1 MKLGRPAVLAIA
13 LAYSVLAGCGS
24 PPRVVSPSV
33 PDQAAVDPGTLLVSL
48 RAEAAALGET
58 STDVLPLRDAE
69 RAHWLAQVQ
78 ARQAQGDLPGARAL
92 IDQAL
97 ETSPGDPELLQEAA
111 ELALLAGDWVRAI
124 ELAGRSYEVG
134 PRQGELCRRSW
145 LTVAAARAALR
156 DAERGETARERLALC
171 SPPPPVRM

>member
-1 MKLGRPAVLAIA
+1 MRLPCSAVLAMV
-13 LAYSVLAGCGS
+13 LTYSVLAGCGS
-24 PPRVVSPSV
+24 PPRTVSPSV
-33 PDQAAVDPGTLLVSL
+33 PDQAPVDPSALLVSL

-69 RAHWLAQVQ
+69 RAHWLAQAQ
-78 ARQAQGDLPGARAL
+78 ARQAQGDLAGARAL

-97 ETSPGDPELLQEAA
+97 ESSPEDPELLQEAA
-111 ELALLAGDWVRAI
+111 ELALLAGDWVPAI
-124 ELAGRSYEVG
+124 ELAGRSYELG